1 MLELN
6 PEEREPFHWQ
16 DMRKD
21 RVIKFRIN
29 IPYGAPSWSSPFTI
43 DDACSLFVQNKL
55 PKEEGAQYD
64 D

>member
-6 PEEREPFHWQ
+6 PEEREPFHWL
-16 DMRKD
+16 DMNKD

-43 DDACSLFVQNKL
+43 DDACSIFV
-55 PKEEGAQYD
+55 
-64 D
+64 